1 MPAWN
6 QRATETFQRAVR
18 ITMGLLSSISHTANL
33 FTGPRHH
40 TNMDMEVISNIST
53 DFSKAW
59 GGEKRSETLGDV
71 IDRAQGL

>member
-6 QRATETFQRAVR
+6 QRATETSQRAVR
-18 ITMGLLSSISHTANL
+18 ITMGLLSSISHTDNL
-33 FTGPRHH
+33 FIGPRHH

-53 DFSKAW
+53 DFSKVW